1 MVQALSAD
9 TRRRIGRHIANL
21 GNADEPVARKA
32 ESRLLRS
39 GKKAVRQLLEVV
51 SSDNPQ
57 VRLRAVYLLGK
68 SGDEQVFPVILRL
81 VCDPDEHVR
90 YDAVMSLGYLGDPHA
105 IPVLE
110 EIAKHRE
117 DPACVASAACM
128 ALAKFGISREPSM
141 AKQNAVQVTDLN
153 GKWDQE

>member
-9 TRRRIGRHIANL
+9 THRRIGRRIGRHIANL
-21 GNADEPVARKA
+21 GNADEAVARKA
-32 ESRLLRS
+32 ESRLLRF

-68 SGDEQVFPVILRL
+68 SGDEQVLPVIIGL
-81 VCDPDEHVR
+81 VSDPDEYVR
-90 YDAVMSLGYLGDPHA
+90 YDAVMSLGYLGNSRA
-105 IPVLE
+105 ISVLE

-117 DPACVASAACM
+117 DPACIASAACM
-128 ALAKFGISREPSM
+128 ALAKFGINREPITGSFL
-141 AKQNAVQVTDLN
+141 AREGGGWLF
-153 GKWDQE
+153 